1 MITIP
6 GAMKEV
12 CEILSCKEKKKKTLS
27 MEDIPGLE
35 REVDGRILTYPQ

>member
-1 MITIP
+1 
-6 GAMKEV
+6 MKEV
-12 CEILSCKEKKKKTLS
+12 CEILSCKEKKKKKKTLS

>member
-12 CEILSCKEKKKKTLS
+12 CEILSCKEKKKKPCLWKIFQVWRGKW
-27 MEDIPGLE
+27 MEGF
-35 REVDGRILTYPQ
+35 